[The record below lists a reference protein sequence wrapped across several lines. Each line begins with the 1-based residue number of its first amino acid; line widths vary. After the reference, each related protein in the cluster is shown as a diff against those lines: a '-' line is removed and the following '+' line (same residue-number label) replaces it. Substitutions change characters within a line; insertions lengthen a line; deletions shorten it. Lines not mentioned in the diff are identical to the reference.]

1 MLLSH
6 RLVCRACGQSWSRAM
21 GLAVV
26 PFRFFNPVLAAK
38 IKKNVGTALFGIPF
52 FFPEMHHQH
61 FFLERRAYLA
71 VLVGILHAGGQRR
84 GKENCTLLP
93 ESPKSGLSNACWGC
107 CEPSKILTRHRVPF
121 RVIFG
126 RNFRVLP
133 FGVIKPV

>member
-1 MLLSH
+1 
-6 RLVCRACGQSWSRAM
+6 M

-84 GKENCTLLP
+84 GRRKLHTPSGIAQIRSVKRLL
-93 ESPKSGLSNACWGC
+93 GML
-107 CEPSKILTRHRVPF
+107 
-121 RVIFG
+121 
-126 RNFRVLP
+126 
-133 FGVIKPV
+133 